1 MNKVILCEGET
12 DAILLSY
19 YLGKVAGWK
28 YNRKGPENLNIQAD
42 TSNQSVNWYK
52 NNENFLLICAVGGKD
67 NFKNF
72 FDKKIR
78 FPLCQGLLVRLPLSQ
93 TVMTERYNLS
103 KRPQRTFAFF
113 F

>member
-28 YNRKGPENLNIQAD
+28 YSRKGPENLNIQAD

-72 FDKKIR
+72 FDKKSDFRSARVILR
-78 FPLCQGLLVRLPLSQ
+78 RLPLSQ
-93 TVMTERYNLS
+93 TATTESCNLL
-103 KRPQRTFAFF
+103 KRPQRML
-113 F
+113 